1 MIACLCRVFSFVI
14 TAAIVVSEPE
24 PAVVGT
30 AMNGGRACMTLK
42 SPVICSTVRLGR
54 TMRAAAALAVSIGD
68 PPPTARKPSQPSVRY
83 ISRTCSMTEIVGFA
97 RTPLKWTADRPAASI
112 CARMGGT
119 STAPVCLP
127 ETIITFF
134 TPQPRSSSGI
144 FAVLPAPLTI
154 SGLRH
159 GRTREPRS
167 NTVWKARQ
175 QSRFIG
181 FMLVIPFYLF
191 RSA

>member
-1 MIACLCRVFSFVI
+1 
-14 TAAIVVSEPE
+14 
-24 PAVVGT
+24 
-30 AMNGGRACMTLK
+30 MTLK

-68 PPPTARKPSQPSVRY
+68 PPPTARKPSQPSARY

-97 RTPLKWTADRPAASI
+97 RTPSKWTADRPAASI
-112 CARMGGT
+112 CARIGGT

-191 RSA
+191 RSAWSDPGTARRAPCARSMAQIRSPRCKSAGVSA